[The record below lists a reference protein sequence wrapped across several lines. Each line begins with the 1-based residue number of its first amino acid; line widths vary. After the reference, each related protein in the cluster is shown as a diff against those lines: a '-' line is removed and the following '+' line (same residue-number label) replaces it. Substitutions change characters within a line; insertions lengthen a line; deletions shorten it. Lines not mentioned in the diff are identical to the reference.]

1 MPFSRYKGYSLRN
14 KIFWG
19 FLLICILSIL
29 GSAVLSYFVLR
40 ENAAERSRT
49 EMQNKSNSVMAA
61 FDYAVGHSQLETG
74 DLPKALENEIME
86 IADINKMDLVLYD
99 TKGNFLMSNKDAN
112 LISAQ
117 KIPINI
123 VNDVLKA
130 GKRIDYP
137 TYDPSTESTKTSSYI
152 VLNNNM
158 LEPIAIVH
166 LPLYH
171 NDSAY
176 LEVFNRYVR
185 YIVLVDI
192 FIVILGI
199 WLSWIISKN
208 LTNALTKFSDKINR
222 LTLFDKDMHP
232 IKYYH
237 DDELG
242 SLVTSYNKMI
252 LQIQNQKER
261 LRITEREEAWR
272 EMAKQV
278 AHEVKN
284 PLTPMKLTIQNFER
298 KFDPEDPEI
307 HEKVQKLSASLV
319 EQIDMVATVA
329 TAFSQFAKLPDK
341 NNEKFELKT
350 EIENILGVFSNEKI
364 YIHANKEHIEVNMDK
379 IYLNRI
385 VTNLVTNALQART
398 PERDLLVNV
407 DIEQQQ
413 KRVKIAVEDNGSGI
427 PDDKLDKIFAPNFTS
442 KNSGM
447 GLGLTMVRK
456 MVEDYKGE
464 ISVKSEVG
472 KGSVFTVL
480 LPTNI

>member
-49 EMQNKSNSVMAA
+49 EMQNKSNAMMAA
-61 FDYAVGHSQLETG
+61 FDYAVGHSQLQTS
-74 DLPKALENEIME
+74 DLPTVLENEILE
-86 IADINKMDLVLYD
+86 IADINKQDIILYD
-99 TKGNFLMSNKDAN
+99 TKGNYLLSNLDPN
-112 LISAQ
+112 LVSVK
-117 KIPINI
+117 KIPMNI
-123 VNDVLKA
+123 VTDVLKA

-137 TYDPSTESTKTSSYI
+137 TYDPKTQSTKTSSYI

-158 LEPIAIVH
+158 LEPIAIVYF
-166 LPLYH
+166 PLYH

-185 YIVLVDI
+185 YIVLIDI

-222 LTLFDKDMHP
+222 LTLFERDMTP
-232 IKYYH
+232 IRYYQN
-237 DDELG
+237 DELG
-242 SLVTSYNKMI
+242 SLVKSYNKMI

-261 LRITEREEAWR
+261 LQVTEREEAWR

-298 KFDPEDPEI
+298 KFDPEDPDI
-307 HEKVQKLSASLV
+307 HEKVKRLSSTLV
-319 EQIDMVATVA
+319 EQIDLVATVA
-329 TAFSQFAKLPDK
+329 TAFSRFAKLPDK
-341 NNEKFELKT
+341 NNEKFDLKS
-350 EIENILGVFSNEKI
+350 EIENILGVFNNEKI
-364 YIHANKEHIEVNMDK
+364 YVHANRNDIEMNMDK

-385 VTNLVTNALQART
+385 ITNLVTNALQARS
-398 PERDLLVNV
+398 PERELLVNI

-413 KRVKIAVEDNGSGI
+413 KRVKITVEDNGIGI
-427 PDDKLDKIFAPNFTS
+427 PEDRMEKIFAPNFTS

-464 ISVKSEVG
+464 VTVKSEVG
-472 KGSVFTVL
+472 KGSVFTIL
-480 LPTNI
+480 LPTNL